1 VTLIISQNAR
11 IERALNEPQSAYAK
25 RFLRGIFDKAIAHA
39 QPANFMQA
47 AVKAYLPPNPKGR
60 VIVVGAGKAAAS
72 MAAALEQ
79 YYDVPLTGVVV
90 TRYGYGVPTTK
101 IKVLEA
107 NHPVPDEASFAAGT
121 EILAAVENLTKDDLV
136 IALISGGGSALL
148 CVPADGVTLADKQ
161 DLNNALLASGTPI
174 QAMNCIRKHVSKI
187 KGGKLAYAANPAQ
200 VISLLMSDIPGDDM
214 EAIASGPT
222 TSDYTTLK
230 MARNYIKN
238 YNIQLPA
245 SIVATLKEVKNETRF
260 KCENTSNILV
270 MTPKMVLEQVI
281 RTIRHSGLECQYLG
295 DALKGEASNLGRIH
309 AELAI
314 KASQKGKN
322 ICILSGGETTVTLNN
337 KDSAEN
343 KGKGGRNTEYLL
355 SLALHLKGA
364 ANIYALAGDTDGVD
378 GSEDNAGAFIT
389 PDTLSRAKTLNL
401 NLEDY
406 LENNDSYSAFQALDD
421 LVMTG
426 PTMTNVNDFRAILV
440 LSKDI
445 K

>member
-1 VTLIISQNAR
+1 VTLIVSQNTK
-11 IERALNEPQSAYAK
+11 IERALNEPQTIYAR
-25 RFLRGIFDKAIAHA
+25 RFLRCIFEEAIAFA

-47 AVKAYLPPNPKGR
+47 AVKAHLPSHPKGR

-72 MAAALEQ
+72 MAAVLEQ

-90 TRYGYGVPTTK
+90 TRYGYGVLTSK
-101 IKVLEA
+101 IKLLEA
-107 NHPVPDEASFAAGT
+107 NHPVPDEASFAAGA

-148 CVPADGVTLADKQ
+148 CAPADGVSMADKQ
-161 DLNNALLASGTPI
+161 ALNTALLASGAHI

-187 KGGKLAYAANPAQ
+187 KGGKLAKVAYPAQ

-214 EAIASGPT
+214 GSIASGPT
-222 TSDYTTLK
+222 VLDESTLQ
-230 MARNYIKN
+230 MAQGYLAHYNMNLPNSIIKALRDP
-238 YNIQLPA
+238 I
-245 SIVATLKEVKNETRF
+245 NETP
-260 KCENTSNILV
+260 KYIEHTHNHLV
-270 MTPKMVLEQVI
+270 MTPHIVLEQCVKI
-281 RTIRHSGLECQYLG
+281 ITHSGLECHYLG
-295 DALKGEASNLGRIH
+295 DALEGEASELGRIH
-309 AELAI
+309 ADLAI
-314 KASQKGKN
+314 KAAQKGKN
-322 ICILSGGETTVTLNN
+322 ICILSGGETTVTLKN
-337 KDSAEN
+337 KGKAKN

-389 PDTLSRAKTLNL
+389 PDTLSRAKALNL

-406 LENNDSYSAFQALDD
+406 LENNGSYSAFQALDD

-426 PTMTNVNDFRAILV
+426 PTMTNINDFRAILV
-440 LSKDI
+440 LCKDI
-445 K
+445 R

>member
-1 VTLIISQNAR
+1 MVEFAITQG
-11 IERALNEPQSAYAK
+11 NEPESTYAR
-25 RFLRGIFDKAIAHA
+25 RFLRGIFDETIAAA
-39 QPANFMQA
+39 QPSNFMA
-47 AVKAYLPPNPKGR
+47 NAVKTYLPPHPKGR

-79 YYDVPLTGVVV
+79 YYNVPLTGVVV

-107 NHPVPDEASFAAGT
+107 NHPVPDGASFAAGA
-121 EILAAVENLTKDDLV
+121 EILAAVQNLTKDDLV

-148 CVPADGVTLADKQ
+148 CAPADGVSIADKQ
-161 DLNNALLASGTPI
+161 TLNKALLASGAPI
-174 QAMNCIRKHVSKI
+174 QAINCIRKHVSKI

-200 VISLLMSDIPGDDM
+200 VISLIMSDIPGDDKSSV
-214 EAIASGPT
+214 ASGPT
-222 TSDYTTLK
+222 ASDYTTLK
-230 MARNYIKN
+230 MARDFVKQYKMN
-238 YNIQLPA
+238 LPV
-245 SIVATLKEVKNETRF
+245 SIVAALNDTKNATRHNCSNAKNHLVLTPHDALSQALKIIHA
-260 KCENTSNILV
+260 SNLDCIFA
-270 MTPKMVLEQVI
+270 
-281 RTIRHSGLECQYLG
+281 G
-295 DALKGEASNLGRIH
+295 DALEGEASDLGRVH
-309 AELAI
+309 AEFAI
-314 KASQKGKN
+314 KVAQKGKN
-322 ICILSGGETTVTLNN
+322 ICILSGGETTVTLKNN
-337 KDSAEN
+337 VKAKN

-401 NLEDY
+401 DLENY
-406 LENNDSYSAFQALDD
+406 LENNDSYSAFEALGD

-426 PTMTNVNDFRAILV
+426 PTLTNVNDFRAILV